1 MVSPQG
7 GHHSSDAS
15 HVESQ
20 LLPKVHLHLYHMKV
34 VVGFLITYLRQ
45 LVVVLLKYRHCR
57 RENRSEELSFGL
69 DTAAIDVVHLAH
81 LLRHRLEVEVL
92 TVAERQTSVGYEDEE
107 VTHPGKFAL
116 ELVAAHELQFK
127 FGERFTFTAL
137 ASLQRHHL
145 IRILWNFA
153 HLIKLANPLVD
164 FLVVAVTRHIG
175 TGAIMQPVVKG
186 DDVLRS
192 QVAIGVEFSEC
203 AHGFNGTNLVLA
215 CTFAQIFIGESFL
228 HKVEKALST
237 FLRLFWLLLLYFHLR
252 LLLFA
257 IEVIHEIVVGSL
269 FIKNVHRSNDFLTL
283 CYQSLCFGRSC
294 CCLPVVG

>member
-20 LLPKVHLHLYHMKV
+20 LLPEVHLHLYHMKV

-45 LVVVLLKYRHCR
+45 LVVILLKYRHCR
-57 RENRSEELSFGL
+57 RKYRSEELSVRL
-69 DTAAIDVVHLAH
+69 DTAAIYVVHLAH
-81 LLRHRLEVEVL
+81 LLRHRLEVEIL
-92 TVAERQTSVGYEDEE
+92 TVAERESSVSGEDEE
-107 VTHPGKFAL
+107 VAHPGKFAL
-116 ELVAAHELQFK
+116 ELVVAHKLQFK
-127 FGERFTFTAL
+127 FGEQFTFTAL
-137 ASLQRHHL
+137 ASLQRLHL

-153 HLIKLANPLVD
+153 HLIKLANPLVE

-192 QVAIGVEFSEC
+192 QVAIGVEFTEC
-203 AHGFNGTNLVLA
+203 AHGFDSTNLVLA
-215 CTFAQIFIGESFL
+215 CTFAQIFICESFL

-252 LLLFA
+252 LLVFA

>member
-20 LLPKVHLHLYHMKV
+20 LLPEVHLHLYHMKV

-45 LVVVLLKYRHCR
+45 LVVILLKYRHCR
-57 RENRSEELSFGL
+57 RKYRREELSVRL
-69 DTAAIDVVHLAH
+69 DTAAIYVVHLAH
-81 LLRHRLEVEVL
+81 LLRHRLEVEIL
-92 TVAERQTSVGYEDEE
+92 TVAERESSVSGEDEE
-107 VTHPGKFAL
+107 VAHPGKFAL
-116 ELVAAHELQFK
+116 ELVVAHKLQFK
-127 FGERFTFTAL
+127 FGEQFTFTAL
-137 ASLQRHHL
+137 ASLQRLHL

-192 QVAIGVEFSEC
+192 QVAIGVEFTEC
-203 AHGFNGTNLVLA
+203 AHGFDSTNLVLA
-215 CTFAQIFIGESFL
+215 CAFAQIFIGESFL
-228 HKVEKALST
+228 HKVEKALFT
-237 FLRLFWLLLLYFHLR
+237 FLRLFGFLLFHFHLWLLV
-252 LLLFA
+252 FA
-257 IEVIHEIVVGSL
+257 IKVIHEIVVGTL
-269 FIKNVHRSNDFLTL
+269 FVKNVHRSNDFLTL
-283 CYQSLCFGRSC
+283 RYQSLCFGRSC

>member
-20 LLPKVHLHLYHMKV
+20 LLPEVHLHLYHMKV

-45 LVVVLLKYRHCR
+45 LVVILLKHLHRMREDR
-57 RENRSEELSFGL
+57 REELRIGL
-69 DTAAIDVVHLAH
+69 DTATIDVVHLAF
-81 LLRHRLEVEVL
+81 LLRHALEVEGL
-92 TVAERQTSVGYEDEE
+92 CVAERQTGVGSEDEE

-116 ELVAAHELQFK
+116 ELVVAHELQFK

-192 QVAIGVEFSEC
+192 QVAIGVEFTEC
-203 AHGFNGTNLVLA
+203 AHGFDSTYLVLA
-215 CTFAQIFIGESFL
+215 CAFAQIFIGERFL
-228 HKVEKALST
+228 HKVSLFSGSLDFSSFTST
-237 FLRLFWLLLLYFHLR
+237 FGFFSSPL
-252 LLLFA
+252 
-257 IEVIHEIVVGSL
+257 
-269 FIKNVHRSNDFLTL
+269 K
-283 CYQSLCFGRSC
+283 
-294 CCLPVVG
+294 

>member
-1 MVSPQG
+1 M
-7 GHHSSDAS
+7 
-15 HVESQ
+15 
-20 LLPKVHLHLYHMKV
+20 
-34 VVGFLITYLRQ
+34 
-45 LVVVLLKYRHCR
+45 
-57 RENRSEELSFGL
+57 
-69 DTAAIDVVHLAH
+69 
-81 LLRHRLEVEVL
+81 
-92 TVAERQTSVGYEDEE
+92 
-107 VTHPGKFAL
+107 
-116 ELVAAHELQFK
+116 
-127 FGERFTFTAL
+127 
-137 ASLQRHHL
+137 
-145 IRILWNFA
+145 
-153 HLIKLANPLVD
+153 D

-192 QVAIGVEFSEC
+192 QVAIGVEFTEC
-203 AHGFNGTNLVLA
+203 AHGFDSTNLVLA

-228 HKVEKALST
+228 HKVEKALSS

-252 LLLFA
+252 LLVFA